1 MTKFFA
7 TPDNPSGHRLEDLLG
22 EVQKELM
29 RRSNKIVSDR
39 RAEARKVLE
48 NNIEIL
54 GMLTRCI
61 ALAEES
67 TRAVNSI
74 GPAHGPGDPP
84 RIGEP

>member
-7 TPDNPSGHRLEDLLG
+7 TSDNPFGHRLEDLLA
-22 EVQKELM
+22 EIQCELV
-29 RRSNKIVSDR
+29 RRSNKIVSDKR
-39 RAEARKVLE
+39 REARQVME

-61 ALAEES
+61 KLAEDS

-74 GPAHGPGDPP
+74 GPSGDGP
-84 RIGEP
+84 RIGDA